1 MSPTQ
6 ESTVQVEGRELKILT
21 RGSGPETFVLVPG
34 IGVSPRYFAPLARE
48 LAAFGAVHSVELP
61 GFGGTRAPREA
72 LSMQGFARLVRGAL
86 DSAGIGPAV
95 LVGHSMGCQ
104 ITAEMT
110 VAHPELTRALVLL
123 GPTTNR
129 KERSALQQG
138 WRLFQDTLREPPQV
152 NYVVLSDY
160 ARSSKRWYFTTV
172 PEMVGHRLEETVAKI
187 DAPTLVLRGER
198 DPIAPREWV
207 AELGRA
213 CPDAWIA
220 EVPGEAHVA
229 MFRRPRTVASYCLE
243 LAARA

>member
-1 MSPTQ
+1 MTPAQ
-6 ESTVQVEGRELKILT
+6 EFTVHVEGRELKILT
-21 RGSGPETFVLVPG
+21 QGSGPETFVLVPG

-48 LAAFGAVHSVELP
+48 LAAYGVVHSVELP
-61 GFGGTRAPREA
+61 GFGGTRAPRQA
-72 LSMQGFARLVRGAL
+72 LSMPDFARLVRGAL

-110 VAHPELTRALVLL
+110 VSYPELTRALVLL

-129 KERSALQQG
+129 KERNALQQG

-160 ARSSKRWYFTTV
+160 ARSSKRWYLTTV

-187 DAPTLVLRGER
+187 NVPMLVLRGER

-213 CPDAWIA
+213 CPSARIA
-220 EVPGEAHVA
+220 EVQGEAHVA

>member
-1 MSPTQ
+1 MSACQ
-6 ESTVQVEGRELKILT
+6 EITVEVEGREFKILT

-34 IGVSPRYFAPLARE
+34 IGVSPRYFVPLARE

-61 GFGGTRAPREA
+61 GFGGTRAPQQA
-72 LSMQGFARLVRGAL
+72 LSMQGFARLVRAAL
-86 DSAGIGPAV
+86 DSAGIGPGV

-172 PEMVGHRLEETVAKI
+172 PEMVGHRLEEAVAKI
-187 DAPTLVLRGER
+187 DVPTLVLRGER

-213 CPDAWIA
+213 CPSARIA

-229 MFRRPRTVASYCLE
+229 MFRRPRNVAGHCLE

>member
-1 MSPTQ
+1 MSAVQ
-6 ESTVQVEGRELKILT
+6 EFTVEVEGRELKILS
-21 RGSGPETFVLVPG
+21 RGRGPETFVLVPG
-34 IGVSPRYFAPLARE
+34 IGVSPRYFVPLARE

-61 GFGGTRAPREA
+61 GFGSTRAPRMA
-72 LSMQGFARLVRGAL
+72 LSMQDFAQLVRAAL
-86 DSAGIGPAV
+86 DAAGVGPAV

-110 VAHPELTRALVLL
+110 AAHPALTRALVLL

-152 NYVVLSDY
+152 NFVVLSDY
-160 ARSSKRWYFTTV
+160 ARSSKRWYLTTV
-172 PEMVGHRLEETVAKI
+172 PEMVGHRLEETLAKI
-187 DAPTLVLRGER
+187 DVPTLVLRGEH
-198 DPIAPREWV
+198 DPIVPREWT

-213 CPDAWIA
+213 CPYARIA

>member
-1 MSPTQ
+1 MSPAQ
-6 ESTVQVEGRELKILT
+6 EFTVEVEGRELKILS
-21 RGSGPETFVLVPG
+21 RGSGSETFVLVPG
-34 IGVSPRYFAPLARE
+34 IGVSPRYFVPLARE
-48 LAAFGAVHSVELP
+48 LAAFGTVHSVVLP
-61 GFGGTRAPREA
+61 GFGNTRAPRA
-72 LSMQGFARLVRGAL
+72 PLSMQDFARLVRSAL
-86 DSAGIGPAV
+86 DAAGVGPAV

-110 VAHPELTRALVLL
+110 AAHPELTRALVLL

-129 KERSALQQG
+129 KERSALQQA

-160 ARSSKRWYFTTV
+160 VRSSKRWYLTTV
-172 PEMVGHRLEETVAKI
+172 PEMVGHRLEETLVKI
-187 DAPTLVLRGER
+187 EVPTLVLRGDR

-207 AELGRA
+207 AELGQA
-213 CPDAWIA
+213 CPGARIG

-229 MFRRPRTVASYCLE
+229 MFRRPRTVAGYCLE

>member
-213 CPDAWIA
+213 CPDARIA

>member
-1 MSPTQ
+1 MSAGQ
-6 ESTVQVEGRELKILT
+6 EFTVEVEGREFKILT

-34 IGVSPRYFAPLARE
+34 IGVSPRYFVPLARE
-48 LAAFGAVHSVELP
+48 LSAFGAVHSVELP
-61 GFGGTRAPREA
+61 GFGSTRAPRAA

-138 WRLFQDTLREPPQV
+138 WRLLQDTLREPPQV

-172 PEMVGHRLEETVAKI
+172 PEMVGHRLEQTVAKI
-187 DAPTLVLRGER
+187 DVPTLVLRGER

-213 CPDAWIA
+213 CPSARIG

-229 MFRRPRTVASYCLE
+229 MFRRPRTVAGYCLE
-243 LAARA
+243 LAART